1 MLTAYSNQT
10 DVPEALREHY
20 SKREDGKWHAD
31 IPNDHPAIKHNA
43 KLLNE
48 KKEADDKATQLQS
61 DLDSAKSSGLPR
73 GHVAVAKA
81 DAELLNEVKALGPI
95 AEVKTKLTE
104 HESLKAEVA
113 KAQRVE
119 NQRKVAAA
127 LGYNEAAFLQLA
139 NLPDME
145 IREKD
150 GKKSVVALVK
160 DGDKVVEKVATEYVE
175 ATYAPLLPALKAKGE
190 TTVSTSGASAGAT
203 GAADPFA
210 AAREF
215 GKQWNQTA
223 ATAGDVASRF
233 GIAKTA

>member
-1 MLTAYSNQT
+1 MLKIYPKLD

-20 SKREDGKWHAD
+20 KLEGGQYVPQLSDDHPVLVHNKTLVSEKSAATAKVKELEAD
-31 IPNDHPAIKHNA
+31 IEEA
-43 KLLNE
+43 K
-48 KKEADDKATQLQS
+48 KTS
-61 DLDSAKSSGLPR
+61 VPR

-113 KAQRVE
+113 KAQRTE

-190 TTVSTSGASAGAT
+190 TTVSTSGASAGVT

-223 ATAGDVASRF
+223 ASAGDVASRF